1 MELPFRAAR
10 LQVSFGAAAA
20 RPEPRTRA
28 ALSARFLRA
37 VAAAAAAAAA
47 AGRRGGGGGGGGCS
61 TAPDC
66 PHGTAICPG
75 PAVQQRPV
83 VASHSILASHASTP
97 TPTPTPTPNPHA
109 TLRRCL
115 RQRRRR
121 T

>member
-47 AGRRGGGGGGGGCS
+47 AGRRGGGGGGRRLQHCARLPPWHGHLSWTGRP
-61 TAPDC
+61 TAPC
-66 PHGTAICPG
+66 
-75 PAVQQRPV
+75 
-83 VASHSILASHASTP
+83 
-97 TPTPTPTPNPHA
+97 
-109 TLRRCL
+109 RRL
-115 RQRRRR
+115 